1 MRAQDEKIKGFNL
14 LELLVVVVLIGI
26 VSGLAYPNFK
36 KWRTD
41 REVRDAV
48 FKIKSLIEG
57 INAQVQRGQYVFVQV
72 KVEDGELENNNQG
85 LIITSKGMSSAEF
98 APLLNNNES
107 NWWTD
112 IPNRCNIEDPD
123 YWTHDPEIDG
133 NDTIEVRTLDLE
145 NVSTAWTG
153 GVGAVCFGK
162 NETWFSAKEQ
172 LASGTNDVPDYYLF
186 LCSAEAYE
194 GQTNCDVTGGIPQK
208 CNKYLYSIKW
218 SRFGNISLSK
228 FKFDTAKCKEDE
240 VDGEWNEL

>member
-72 KVEDGELENNNQG
+72 KVEDSELENNNQG

-112 IPNRCNIEDPD
+112 IPNRCNITEPD
-123 YWTHDPEIDG
+123 YWTDDPEVDG
-133 NDTIEVRTLDLE
+133 NDSIEVRQLIFE
-145 NVSTAWTG
+145 NVSTAWAG
-153 GVGAVCFGK
+153 DIGAVCFGK
-162 NETWFSAKEQ
+162 NERWFNGNSN
-172 LASGTNDVPDYYLF
+172 LVSGTGDNAVVDNFLF
-186 LCSAEAYE
+186 
-194 GQTNCDVTGGIPQK
+194 I
-208 CNKYLYSIKW
+208 CNRIDDDSQCNIRNGLPFTEHKNLFAIEW
-218 SRFGNISLSK
+218 SRFGNISIDKWKS
-228 FKFDTAKCKEDE
+228 AGV
-240 VDGEWNEL
+240 VDNPALGDWVRQ

>member
-14 LELLVVVVLIGI
+14 IELLVVVVLIGI
-26 VSGLAYPNFK
+26 VSGLAYPNFS

-48 FKIKSLIEG
+48 FRIKSLIEG

-72 KVEDGELENNNQG
+72 KVEDGGNANPG
-85 LIITSKGMSSAEF
+85 LIITSKGMSPAEF

-107 NWWTD
+107 DWWTD

-123 YWTHDPEIDG
+123 YWTHDPELDG

-153 GVGAVCFGK
+153 GIGAVCFGK
-162 NETWFSAKEQ
+162 NERWFNGNSN
-172 LASGTNDVPDYYLF
+172 LVSGTGDNAVVDNFLF
-186 LCSAEAYE
+186 
-194 GQTNCDVTGGIPQK
+194 I
-208 CNKYLYSIKW
+208 CNRIDDDSQCNIRNGLPFTEHKNLFAIEW
-218 SRFGNISLSK
+218 SRFGNISIDKWKS
-228 FKFDTAKCKEDE
+228 AGV
-240 VDGEWNEL
+240 VDNPALGDWVRQ

>member
-112 IPNRCNIEDPD
+112 IPNRCNITDPD
-123 YWTHDPEIDG
+123 YWTDDPEVDG
-133 NDTIEVRTLDLE
+133 NDSIEVRQLIFE
-145 NVSTAWTG
+145 NVSTAWAG
-153 GVGAVCFGK
+153 DIGAVCFGK
-162 NETWFSAKEQ
+162 NERWFNGNSR
-172 LASGTNDVPDYYLF
+172 LVSGTGNNAVVDNFLFICERKIDAPQCNIINGVPSASHSNLF
-186 LCSAEAYE
+186 AIE
-194 GQTNCDVTGGIPQK
+194 
-208 CNKYLYSIKW
+208 W
-218 SRFGNISLSK
+218 SRFGNISIDKWKPLNPNGDPSQG
-228 FKFDTAKCKEDE
+228 DW
-240 VDGEWNEL
+240 VDQ

>member
-14 LELLVVVVLIGI
+14 VELLVVVVLIGI
-26 VSGLAYPNFK
+26 VSGLAYPNFS

-48 FKIKSLIEG
+48 FRIKSLIEG

-72 KVEDGELENNNQG
+72 KVEDGGNANPG
-85 LIITSKGMSSAEF
+85 LIITSKGMSPAEF

-107 NWWTD
+107 DWWTD

-123 YWTHDPEIDG
+123 YWTHDPELDG

-153 GVGAVCFGK
+153 GIGAVCFGK
-162 NETWFSAKEQ
+162 NERWFNGHSN
-172 LASGTNDVPDYYLF
+172 LVSGTGENAVVDNFLFICDRRGDDSTCNIENGVPITEHKNLF
-186 LCSAEAYE
+186 AIE
-194 GQTNCDVTGGIPQK
+194 
-208 CNKYLYSIKW
+208 W
-218 SRFGNISLSK
+218 SRFGNIS
-228 FKFDTAKCKEDE
+228 
-240 VDGEWNEL
+240 VDKWKSAGVVDNPALGDWVRQ